1 MKPQIKADLLIQEGY
16 AQVLFHNPKGNSLPS
31 SLLHEITNK
40 IVSLNQNNDVKVI
53 IIQSE
58 GSLFCGGASYEELSN
73 ITDFEAG
80 KNFFMGF
87 ADLFLAIKNSP
98 KLIIAKIHGKCIGAG
113 VGLAAACDYSLA
125 SANASIKLSE
135 LSLGIGPF
143 VIGPVLERKIGISNL
158 AKLAIEGEWLSAEW
172 AFNAGLFSR
181 ITFSSEEMER
191 DIEQII
197 KKLTSANP
205 EALKELKNTL
215 WKGTENWGLILEERA
230 ALSGRLVISPFVK
243 DFINKFKESYK

>member
-1 MKPQIKADLLIQEGY
+1 MNPQIKADLLIHEGY
-16 AQVLFHNPKGNSLPS
+16 AQIIFHNPKGNSLPS
-31 SLLHEITNK
+31 SLLHEITK
-40 IVSLNQNNDVKVI
+40 SITSLNHNDDVKVI

-58 GSLFCGGASYEELSN
+58 GNVFCGGASFDELSN
-73 ITDFEAG
+73 LKDFEAG
-80 KNFFMGF
+80 KKFFMGF

-98 KLIIAKIHGKCIGAG
+98 KLIVAKIHGKCVGAG

-125 SANASIKLSE
+125 SANASVKLSE

-143 VIGPVLERKIGISNL
+143 VIGPVLERKIGLSNL

-181 ITFSSEEMER
+181 ITFSNEEMER
-191 DIEQII
+191 DIDQII
-197 KKLTSANP
+197 KKFLNANP

-215 WKGTENWGLILEERA
+215 WKGTENWSTELEERA
-230 ALSGRLVISPFVK
+230 ALSGSLVLSPFVK
-243 DFINKFKESYK
+243 DFINKFKDSYK